1 MLACSLVSSACCLS
15 RLPPGRYHLLNAATN
30 KPTGTYTAVVQG
42 LGRFSMQYDASLWTV
57 TLPNARTRQLPS
69 GTYVTF
75 VDVPVTRNDY
85 DIMLLISSQN
95 STPISSLKLYAP
107 GCCDSATGTCSS
119 TCTATY
125 NPTYLKTLSGFK
137 GVRTMD
143 WQRTN
148 GANVVNWEDRGRMTA
163 ISQARVI
170 TRVVYINAISCW
182 STGTPPAF
190 FQGAPLVVV
199 TSAAAHNLTTGQL
212 VTIKGTAGGY
222 LASGATALTS
232 FDMSDTMV
240 RNQNGYSRPQ
250 HRCV

>member
-1 MLACSLVSSACCLS
+1 
-15 RLPPGRYHLLNAATN
+15 
-30 KPTGTYTAVVQG
+30 
-42 LGRFSMQYDASLWTV
+42 MQYDASLGTV
-57 TLPNARTRQLPS
+57 TLPNARTCQLPS
-69 GTYVTF
+69 GNYVTF

-85 DIMLLISSQN
+85 DIMLLISWQN
-95 STPISSLKLYAP
+95 STTPMSSFKLHVP
-107 GCCDSATGTCSS
+107 GCCGSAAGTCSS

-148 GANVVNWEDRGRMTA
+148 EASLVNWEDRGRTTA

-170 TRVVYINAISCW
+170 TRVVYIQAINCQQCW

-199 TSAAAHNLTTGQL
+199 TTAAAHNLTTGQL
-212 VTIKGTAGGY
+212 VAIKATGGGY
-222 LASGATALTS
+222 LASGATTVTS
-232 FDMSDTMV
+232 FDMSATVV
-240 RNQNGYSRPQ
+240 RAQTVGWIAAPGVERGTVSACVATC
-250 HRCV
+250 RC